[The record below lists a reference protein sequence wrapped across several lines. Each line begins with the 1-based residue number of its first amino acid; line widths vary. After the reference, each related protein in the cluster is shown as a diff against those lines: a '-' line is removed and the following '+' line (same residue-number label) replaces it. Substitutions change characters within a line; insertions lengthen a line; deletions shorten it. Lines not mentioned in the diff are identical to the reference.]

1 MQGQCRYKFL
11 LATLFSAWILNA
23 HSSVP
28 EALEGLL
35 VSAKNQGSR
44 RNFSLQSTESLW
56 RSEGASFSATADII
70 TAARNSFT
78 LGYYQTLDSYT
89 SPEKNAYFLRYD
101 FTIMGTQ
108 SISLKWLHNDW
119 NYIPAAQENFALEY
133 NGFLMVESLGTGA
146 YYSIGVFK
154 RWLKQVWNENYQNPA
169 SFQTEDTSVF
179 AVITLGLS
187 YRVGGNLI
195 TFDFNNRST
204 FNFYNADDVG
214 TDLTY
219 YWQFSNGS
227 FMRILMGTRWSSF
240 FTYLPGYATTS
251 YLAAGYSW

>member
-1 MQGQCRYKFL
+1 MLGQCRHKFL
-11 LATLFSAWILNA
+11 VAALLCAWTQNA
-23 HSSVP
+23 QSSVP

-35 VSAKNQGSR
+35 ISSKNQGTR
-44 RNFSLQSTESLW
+44 ANLSLQSTESLW
-56 RSEGASFSATADII
+56 RSEGASVSATVDFI

-78 LGYYQTLDSYT
+78 IGYYQTLDDYS
-89 SPEKNAYFLRYD
+89 SPAKNAYFLRYD

-119 NYIPAAQENFALEY
+119 NYIPATQENFALEY

-146 YYSIGVFK
+146 YYSVGVFK
-154 RWLKQVWNENYQNPA
+154 RWLKQVWNENYQN
-169 SFQTEDTSVF
+169 SFSFSTEDTSLF
-179 AVITLGLS
+179 AVATIGIS
-187 YRVGGNLI
+187 YRLGGNLI

-214 TDLTY
+214 TDFTY

-227 FMRILMGTRWSSF
+227 FMRILLGTRWASF

-251 YLAAGYSW
+251 YLGVGYSW